1 MKKNNT
7 LREYAK
13 INGVLLWEVA
23 EAMGMRDS
31 NFSKLLRYPL
41 SSEKENE
48 ICAIIDR
55 IAAKRKDDVYGK

>member
-1 MKKNNT
+1 MTNDMIK
-7 LREYAK
+7 EYAK
-13 INGVLLWEVA
+13 LNGVKLWQIADEL
-23 EAMGMRDS
+23 GMQDS
-31 NFSKLLRYPL
+31 NFSKLLRHPL